1 MKRFYIYISLFTLF
15 LISCNNSEE
24 IAQIASEQ
32 IITNKDIKISNP
44 QKWIN
49 SKPLKVNQ
57 LLGENKIV
65 LIDFWTYTCV
75 NCLRTLPFLKE
86 WDQKYKSK
94 GLVIIGVHTPE
105 FEFEKKKKNI
115 EDFVDTL
122 NLSYPIVIDNDY
134 EIWDDFENRYWP
146 AKYLFDKSGEIIYQ
160 HFGEGDYIETEMAI
174 RKALTTINQDIS
186 NIPIGEINNQEYSVK
201 TTKGF
206 FSDKPE
212 INESNK
218 GSEKP
223 YFRMTRELYMGYER
237 NFSSRGM
244 YSGQEEYYEDINQ
257 TVNYLD
263 EQDYKH
269 NRFYLNGLWKNGKES
284 IIHERDTES
293 LEDYIALKFLAKS
306 VNVVSDSN
314 NKEYIAYVKL
324 NDKFLSKDSTGKNI
338 EFDDS
343 GRSFFRVNE
352 PKMYSLIILTESG
365 EHTLKIYSKQKD
377 FSLFAF
383 TFGNYKDGF

>member
-1 MKRFYIYISLFTLF
+1 MKKIFIYISIFTIL

-24 IAQIASEQ
+24 KTEINSEQ
-32 IITNKDIKISNP
+32 ITSTKDITISDP

-49 SKPLKVNQ
+49 SKPLKITK
-57 LLGENKIV
+57 LLNENKIV

-86 WDQKYKSK
+86 WNEKYESK

-105 FEFEKKKKNI
+105 FEFEKKKNNI
-115 EDFVDTL
+115 EDFVNTL
-122 NLSYPIVIDNDY
+122 NISYPIVIDNDY
-134 EIWDDFENRYWP
+134 KIWDDFENRYWP
-146 AKYLFDKSGEIIYQ
+146 AKYMFDQNGEIIYQ
-160 HFGEGDYIETEMAI
+160 HFGEGDYIETEIAI
-174 RKALTTINQDIS
+174 REALTNINLDVSI
-186 NIPIGEINNQEYSVK
+186 IPLGEINNQEYSVK
-201 TTKGF
+201 ATKGF
-206 FSDKPE
+206 FSDKPG

-223 YFRMTRELYMGYER
+223 YFRMTRELYMGYQR

-244 YSGQEEYYEDINQ
+244 YSGQEEYYEEINQ
-257 TVNYLD
+257 TLNYFD
-263 EQDYKH
+263 KQDYKH

-284 IIHERDTES
+284 IIHQRKTES

-314 NKEYIAYVKL
+314 KKEFIAYIKL
-324 NDKFLSKDSTGKNI
+324 DDKFLTKESAGIDI

-343 GRSFFRVNE
+343 GKSFFRVNE
-352 PKMYSLIILTESG
+352 PKMYSLIILPEHG
-365 EHTLKIYSKQKD
+365 EHTLKIFSKEKD